1 MSDKASPLRQP
12 APPADNAALQREVA
26 DLIVAA
32 LNLDV
37 AATDID
43 PQAPLYGEGLGLD
56 SIDILEIALVV
67 SKQYGIQLRADSEE
81 NEQIFRSLRHLAAY
95 IAAHRTKWPPGPSA
109 ADFAWLS
116 GCGRCLPRGSSN
128 TSANL
133 PGGCPARGAGIARA
147 PARP

>member
-26 DLIVAA
+26 GLIVAA

-37 AATDID
+37 AAADID
-43 PQAPLYGEGLGLD
+43 VQAPLYGDGLGLD

-81 NEQIFRSLRHLAAY
+81 NEQIFRSLAYLADY
-95 IAAHRTKWPPGPSA
+95 IAAHRTKERPGYSSA
-109 ADFAWLS
+109 DNAQL
-116 GCGRCLPRGSSN
+116 GRCGGCLPRGSS
-128 TSANL
+128 TACGKL
-133 PGGCPARGAGIARA
+133 PRRCDACGR
-147 PARP
+147 